1 MEFDSRNLSS
11 FSSTN
16 DLNLSP
22 SRKRTI
28 TKGKTINPH
37 EDLEPCHSAT
47 KTSMVTQS
55 TVSCQTRRNAFY
67 CLNNNEEGRNERSLH
82 RYAFMR
88 VVSNDDREVF
98 ECQFCGIA
106 NYFDDRVRNMILLCN
121 VLSIN
126 LSISNN
132 SY

>member
-1 MEFDSRNLSS
+1 MWHPSSSHAEDESQSGNTGDWFLQLTDLYLKTEVITNGGQMEFDHSRNLSS

-37 EDLEPCHSAT
+37 EELEPCHSAT
-47 KTSMVTQS
+47 TTSMVTQS

-67 CLNNNEEGRNERSLH
+67 CLNNNEEGMNKRSLH
-82 RYAFMR
+82 CPAFMR
-88 VVSNDDREVF
+88 AV
-98 ECQFCGIA
+98 
-106 NYFDDRVRNMILLCN
+106 
-121 VLSIN
+121 
-126 LSISNN
+126 
-132 SY
+132 